1 MQITEPD
8 CGIFHGD
15 APGNAAVRPGKGLHQ
30 TAKGGLPGRGFVP
43 AFFMK
48 RTLIFGLLLAL
59 LLTGCAE
66 KTRTDTR
73 TDSRADSQWTWHRAG
88 QGDIFARSDTGY
100 YFFLDG
106 YLHYMDE
113 KTMTPV
119 VVCGKPNC
127 MHMQET
133 DREKQR
139 ECHAYFT
146 LWSGWG
152 PTVYWQNGTV
162 YVLSRG
168 NVEGERAVLWQL
180 SEDAS
185 TRTRLLTVPGAFDTQ
200 ASGDSAAL
208 HRGCFYIAM
217 TQFDEKGNAFHEIRR
232 YDLSHPEAEP
242 ELLYESADQSIN
254 SLSDVRIRDNCLIFR
269 EDRTEGERALLQLR
283 LDGDGAVQPYDAK
296 LPEPLAE
303 LGGLAEDGRYYYRLA
318 SASSDESG
326 KSLYVYGADGT
337 ELLETPLAEA
347 APGVRGL
354 YVSPGKH
361 VFLYGFGADGGQV
374 RFYVW
379 YFEKDGIETGKLT
392 LTCL

>member
-1 MQITEPD
+1 MR
-8 CGIFHGD
+8 GFHGD

-30 TAKGGLPGRGFVP
+30 TAKGGLPGRGLVP

-66 KTRTDTR
+66 TTRTDSR
-73 TDSRADSQWTWHRAG
+73 ADSRADSQWTWHRAG

-100 YFFLDG
+100 YFFVNG

-113 KTMTPV
+113 ETMTPV

-168 NVEGERAVLWQL
+168 NMEGERAVLWQL

-242 ELLYESADQSIN
+242 ELLYESADQSIR

-269 EDRTEGERALLQLR
+269 ENREEGERALLQIR
-283 LDGDGAVQPYDAK
+283 LDGDGAVQPRSCRSRWRSWEALRRTDDITTGWRPR
-296 LPEPLAE
+296 LPTNPESRCMYTARTGRSCSRRRWRKPRRAC
-303 LGGLAEDGRYYYRLA
+303 GGSMSAPESTSSCTA
-318 SASSDESG
+318 SARTAGRCGFTSG
-326 KSLYVYGADGT
+326 ILKRTGSK
-337 ELLETPLAEA
+337 
-347 APGVRGL
+347 PGN
-354 YVSPGKH
+354 
-361 VFLYGFGADGGQV
+361 
-374 RFYVW
+374 
-379 YFEKDGIETGKLT
+379 
-392 LTCL
+392 